1 MYSLFYLV
9 FLVWKVSLVSVK
21 SFFNY
26 HKVSKRE
33 RRTTITLVWNDKK
46 LQLNFKE
53 FSKGFDEATVQD
65 LKQKIK
71 LMTDVPIASMKLQV
85 SGANMKDDTA
95 TLSSLGVHKGS
106 VITLNGNKVDES
118 VVKQTASGNP
128 EEYALML
135 RIAGV
140 VDTVEKSIAVKLEE
154 FERSLEQVKH
164 KLSDTEKKKLQ
175 DQGIFLS
182 EKIMQALI
190 SLDSVECPMGFDT
203 ARQRR
208 REGVRLA
215 QTLLER
221 VDKARAS
228 AKEICKK

>member
-1 MYSLFYLV
+1 
-9 FLVWKVSLVSVK
+9 
-21 SFFNY
+21 
-26 HKVSKRE
+26 
-33 RRTTITLVWNDKK
+33 
-46 LQLNFKE
+46 
-53 FSKGFDEATVQD
+53 
-65 LKQKIK
+65 
-71 LMTDVPIASMKLQV
+71 MKLQV

-95 TLSSLGVHKGS
+95 TLGSLGVRKGS

-140 VDTVEKSIAVKLEE
+140 VDTIEKSVTVKLEE
-154 FERSLEQVKH
+154 FEKSLEEDQNKS
-164 KLSDTEKKKLQ
+164 KLNDAEKKKLQ

-182 EKIMQALI
+182 EKIMQGLI
-190 SLDSVECPMGFDT
+190 GLDSVECPMGFDT

-221 VDKARAS
+221 VDKARAM
-228 AKEICKK
+228 AREICKK

>member
-1 MYSLFYLV
+1 
-9 FLVWKVSLVSVK
+9 
-21 SFFNY
+21 
-26 HKVSKRE
+26 
-33 RRTTITLVWNDKK
+33 
-46 LQLNFKE
+46 
-53 FSKGFDEATVQD
+53 
-65 LKQKIK
+65 
-71 LMTDVPIASMKLQV
+71 MKLQV

-95 TLSSLGVHKGS
+95 TLGSLGVHKGS

-140 VDTVEKSIAVKLEE
+140 VDTIEKSITVKLEE

-164 KLSDTEKKKLQ
+164 KLNDTEKKKLQ